1 MKPVIVS
8 VDVAASPAQA
18 FEHLDTL
25 ANHEAFLDHYL
36 EKWKFSG
43 PTSGLGA
50 KAEALAKAP
59 GSQDWFEFEVVEREA
74 PRLLVEDGVS
84 AGGKRRTR
92 GIYRLSEAGGGTRIE
107 FTLEFLEA
115 AALRAPRPVP
125 DSRFC
130 QAGQRQGAAAPR
142 QAARRLKGSSRG
154 RGGARRPGGAA
165 GAAGADRGRGAA
177 RRGRAAPRRRRA
189 HRAGEPRRPG
199 RPRLLRRVRALR
211 DRRPARPPRAR
222 RT

>member
-1 MKPVIVS
+1 MKPVTVS

-18 FEHLDTL
+18 FEQLDTL

-74 PRLLVEDGVS
+74 PRLLVENAVS

-92 GIYRLSEAGGGTRIE
+92 GTYRLSDAGGGTRIE
-107 FTLEFLEA
+107 FELEFLELPRSERIA
-115 AALRAPRPVP
+115 PFLTRAFARRVNAKALR
-125 DSRFC
+125 
-130 QAGQRQGAAAPR
+130 
-142 QAARRLKGSSRG
+142 RLAKQLDG
-154 RGGARRPGGAA
+154 
-165 GAAGADRGRGAA
+165 
-177 RRGRAAPRRRRA
+177 
-189 HRAGEPRRPG
+189 
-199 RPRLLRRVRALR
+199 
-211 DRRPARPPRAR
+211 
-222 RT
+222 